1 MPKPKTLGWM
11 AVILAFFAFL
21 AWTTLAAQKVECE
34 VCVQFNGGENCAKAS
49 HETESEAA
57 QSAQTTACGPLAHGM
72 NDAIAC
78 GNRPAVSKRCSTK

>member
-1 MPKPKTLGWM
+1 M